1 MFGKKE
7 AKNSVWWLYHT
18 PSVDYKAEENMSTLM
33 MSEKAPKRPA
43 KRQTGSSKRRQTLS
57 EHIGKIMRGREK
69 KRTK

>member
-1 MFGKKE
+1 
-7 AKNSVWWLYHT
+7 
-18 PSVDYKAEENMSTLM
+18 VDYKAEENMSTLM